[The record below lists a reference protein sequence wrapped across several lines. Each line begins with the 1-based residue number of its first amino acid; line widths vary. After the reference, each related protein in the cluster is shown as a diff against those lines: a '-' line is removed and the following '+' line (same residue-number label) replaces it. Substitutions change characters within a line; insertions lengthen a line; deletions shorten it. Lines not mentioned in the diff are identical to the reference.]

1 MKFKLKPEYGL
12 GGLSV
17 QDISERYKCNI
28 LVCGVERGDEVF
40 IPNGNFI
47 LRDNDSVSIMS
58 SPKDTA
64 EFFRKIGVVTHRVKT
79 SLIIGGGKVGYYLA
93 AQLLDMGIRV
103 RIIEQDKAR
112 CEQLAEL
119 LPKATIICG
128 DGTDQKLLM
137 EEGLPHA
144 QSVISLT
151 GLDEENL
158 LLSLFAMKHSQAK
171 VIAKVN
177 HIAFNDI
184 IGGLDIG
191 SVIYPKYLT
200 ANKIIK
206 YVRGA
211 QNSMG
216 SNVET
221 LYKILDN
228 QAEALEFRVD
238 RQTVHCGESL
248 KDLTLKKNILIVC
261 ITHRGKFEIPNGES
275 SYEVGDTVIV
285 VSNGDEVIYQLN
297 DIFEA

>member
-1 MKFKLKPEYGL
+1 M
-12 GGLSV
+12 
-17 QDISERYKCNI
+17 
-28 LVCGVERGDEVF
+28 
-40 IPNGNFI
+40 
-47 LRDNDSVSIMS
+47 
-58 SPKDTA
+58 
-64 EFFRKIGVVTHRVKT
+64 
-79 SLIIGGGKVGYYLA
+79 
-93 AQLLDMGIRV
+93 
-103 RIIEQDKAR
+103 
-112 CEQLAEL
+112 
-119 LPKATIICG
+119 
-128 DGTDQKLLM
+128 
-137 EEGLPHA
+137 
-144 QSVISLT
+144 ISLT

-228 QAEALEFRVD
+228 QAGSAGVFHPPGKRGHPDTAHGPESERPSACLLHQPQRPD
-238 RQTVHCGESL
+238 YHPQGPGLHSPGDTVMVV
-248 KDLTLKKNILIVC
+248 T
-261 ITHRGKFEIPNGES
+261 THRGLQDI
-275 SYEVGDTVIV
+275 
-285 VSNGDEVIYQLN
+285 N
-297 DIFEA
+297 DILMK